1 MIGGTGRWR
10 SLLGPIGGQSVPL
23 LPVFV
28 ILRAVLDQEDVVTW
42 YMGKRQDG
50 FRDRPVDHRVLGM
63 QGLEDFDRYLPQDI
77 LLLKTGLNWS
87 GPLLATSCK
96 GPNIY
101 GCRIGQGKEQETVE
115 RQRNRDRNGGLLNA
129 F

>member
-1 MIGGTGRWR
+1 MIGGTGQWR

-28 ILRAVLDQEDVVTW
+28 ILRAVVDQEDVVTW

-63 QGLEDFDRYLPQDI
+63 QGLEDFDRYLP
-77 LLLKTGLNWS
+77 
-87 GPLLATSCK
+87 
-96 GPNIY
+96 
-101 GCRIGQGKEQETVE
+101 
-115 RQRNRDRNGGLLNA
+115 
-129 F
+129 